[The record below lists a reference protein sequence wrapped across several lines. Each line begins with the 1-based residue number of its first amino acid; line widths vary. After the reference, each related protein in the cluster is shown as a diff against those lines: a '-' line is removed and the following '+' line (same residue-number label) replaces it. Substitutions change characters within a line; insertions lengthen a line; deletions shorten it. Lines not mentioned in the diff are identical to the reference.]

1 MTDQIKINVNG
12 SEINSEP
19 DQLIIEACEDSGIH
33 IPRFCWHKRM
43 DPVGMCRM
51 CLVEIETPRGKA
63 LVPSCTTKVSEDLV
77 VDTESDVVKK
87 AQEGVL
93 EFLLIN
99 HPLDCPVCDKAGECP
114 LQDQTMAYGPGE
126 SRFVE
131 DKRHFEKP
139 IPISEIILLDRER
152 CILCAR
158 CTRFSDEI
166 SGDPLIEFIQRGNKT
181 QVNTFPDEPFRSYF
195 SGNTVQI
202 CPVGALTS
210 SSYRFKARPW
220 DLKKVS
226 STSNCSSV
234 GCSVELNVSQNK
246 MLRILGED
254 NEYTN
259 QGWLSDKGRYN
270 FEYLHSEK
278 RIQSPLLVDNPSKEL
293 SVNESMEIIGD
304 QILTDIDTNISFIVG
319 HNSTN
324 EEYFALNSFINS
336 LNENKKETSIQDLN
350 VYISDDYLHE
360 GYFDDSYSLGQIKD
374 LDSADTIILW
384 SQDIK
389 DNLPTLYLRI
399 KQAVKN
405 GKKLII
411 FGHTNTAMKNLSEE
425 YFGEEV
431 VSKNFEF
438 NIEISDIPNLSRL
451 INGKEVLAIVGK
463 SSPIQ
468 NMEPVS
474 KLINHLNE
482 NSNLKI
488 LNCFAKGNTFGAF
501 QNFDL
506 VKGMNDFVDEFDSSR
521 RNLIFIIGSNPVN
534 NSVYSQKIKN
544 HLISADYVVALDLFK
559 NETTELADIILPT
572 TSFTEKEGTFTNL
585 EMRTLMQNKILPAPG
600 SSLNE
605 WEYWAMLLGK
615 VGLEQS
621 YDSEIQ
627 LNSLLCEGY
636 TNKDNLPSFDNLNK
650 PSNLDGIMNS
660 KPIKIETKN
669 NRLENL
675 EILFVHRL
683 YGDTSSQINSP
694 SISMLGSERFIEMN
708 SATFYGSYMLI
719 SNVVTLSQDDNSI
732 QVNVNINDSLPDNLL
747 VIPINRRG
755 FQNLDPEKKVELE
768 VARSREQVSVSGAD
782 SCIN

>member
-12 SEINSEP
+12 SEISSKP

-234 GCSVELNVSQNK
+234 GDSVELNVSQNK

-254 NEYTN
+254 NEFTN

-270 FEYLHSEK
+270 FEYLHSDK
-278 RIQSPLLVDNPSKEL
+278 RIETPLLVKNSDKELTINETMELISNEILTSDNP
-293 SVNESMEIIGD
+293 
-304 QILTDIDTNISFIVG
+304 NISFIVG

-324 EEYFALNSFINS
+324 EEYYALNKFAEN
-336 LNENKKETSIQDLN
+336 LNKVENENTVSNINFYL
-350 VYISDDYLHE
+350 SDDYLYN
-360 GYFDDSYSLGQIKD
+360 GFFNDDYSLGEIKD

-384 SQDIK
+384 AQDIK

-399 KQAVKN
+399 KQAVRN
-405 GKKLII
+405 GKKLLI
-411 FGHTNTAMKNLSEE
+411 FGHTNTAIKQLSEE
-425 YFGEEV
+425 YYGENIV
-431 VSKNFEF
+431 TNNFEF
-438 NIEISDIPNLSRL
+438 NVEISDIPNLSKY
-451 INGKEVLAIVGK
+451 IDGKDVLAIVGK
-463 SSPIQ
+463 ASPLQ
-468 NMEPVS
+468 NVNPIFQLV
-474 KLINHLNE
+474 KHLDQ

-488 LNCFAKGNTFGAF
+488 LNCFSKGNTLGAL
-501 QNFDL
+501 QNLDI
-506 VKGMNDFVDEFDSSR
+506 VKGLNEFLTEFDSSKK
-521 RNLIFIIGSNPVN
+521 NIVFTVGSNPVN
-534 NSVYSQKIKN
+534 NSIYSNKIKN
-544 HLISADYVVALDLFK
+544 TLNDADFVVSLDLFK
-559 NETTELADIILPT
+559 NETTELSDIILPT
-572 TSFTEKEGTFTNL
+572 TTFGEKEGTFTIL
-585 EMRTLMQNKILPAPG
+585 EMRTLMQNKILPTPG
-600 SSLNE
+600 SALNE
-605 WEYWAMLLGK
+605 WEYWLILSNKMNLL
-615 VGLEQS
+615 ES
-621 YDSEIQ
+621 YGTEAE
-627 LNSLLCEGY
+627 LNSMLCKEY
-636 TNKDNLPSFDNLNK
+636 IDNENIPSFDNLNK
-650 PSNLDGIMNS
+650 PTNLDGILNS
-660 KPIKIETKN
+660 KTINIEVENINST
-669 NRLENL
+669 NL

-683 YGDTSSQINSP
+683 YGDSSSQINSP

-708 SATFYGSYMLI
+708 SATYFGSYMLN
-719 SNVVTLSQDDNSI
+719 SDVVTLIQENNSI
-732 QVNVNINDSLPDNLL
+732 QVNVNINENLPDNLL
-747 VIPINRRG
+747 VVPINRRG
-755 FQNLDPEKKVELE
+755 FQDLNPEKKVELE
-768 VARSREQVSVSGAD
+768 AAKNREQLSVT
-782 SCIN
+782 

>member
-12 SEINSEP
+12 SEISSKP

-234 GCSVELNVSQNK
+234 GDSVELNVSQNK

-254 NEYTN
+254 NEFTN

-270 FEYLHSEK
+270 FEYLHSDK
-278 RIQSPLLVDNPSKEL
+278 RIETPLLVKNSNKELTINETMELISNEILTSDNP
-293 SVNESMEIIGD
+293 
-304 QILTDIDTNISFIVG
+304 NISFIVG

-324 EEYFALNSFINS
+324 EEYYALNKFAEN
-336 LNENKKETSIQDLN
+336 LNKVENENTVSNINFYL
-350 VYISDDYLHE
+350 SDDYLYN
-360 GYFDDSYSLGQIKD
+360 GFFNDDYSLGEIKD

-384 SQDIK
+384 AQDIK

-399 KQAVKN
+399 KQAVRN
-405 GKKLII
+405 GKKLLI
-411 FGHTNTAMKNLSEE
+411 FGHTNTAIKQLSEE
-425 YFGEEV
+425 YYGENIV
-431 VSKNFEF
+431 TNNFEF
-438 NIEISDIPNLSRL
+438 NVEISDIPNLSKY
-451 INGKEVLAIVGK
+451 IDGKDVLAIVGK
-463 SSPIQ
+463 ASPLQ
-468 NMEPVS
+468 NVNPIFQLV
-474 KLINHLNE
+474 KHLDQ

-488 LNCFAKGNTFGAF
+488 LNCFSKGNTLGAL
-501 QNFDL
+501 QNLDI
-506 VKGMNDFVDEFDSSR
+506 VKGLNEFITEFDSSKK
-521 RNLIFIIGSNPVN
+521 NIVFTVGSNPVN
-534 NSVYSQKIKN
+534 NSIYSLKIKET
-544 HLISADYVVALDLFK
+544 LIDADFVVSLDLFK
-559 NETTELADIILPT
+559 NETTELSDIILPT
-572 TSFTEKEGTFTNL
+572 TTFGEKEGTFTNL
-585 EMRTLMQNKILPAPG
+585 EMRTLMQNKILPTPG
-600 SSLNE
+600 SALNE
-605 WEYWAMLLGK
+605 WEYWLILSNKMKLF
-615 VGLEQS
+615 ES
-621 YDSEIQ
+621 YGTEAE
-627 LNSLLCEGY
+627 LNSMLC
-636 TNKDNLPSFDNLNK
+636 KDYIDNDNIPSFDNLNK
-650 PSNLDGIMNS
+650 PSNLDGILNS
-660 KPIKIETKN
+660 KTINIEVENIDST
-669 NRLENL
+669 NL

-683 YGDTSSQINSP
+683 YGDSSSQINSP

-708 SATFYGSYMLI
+708 SATYFGSYMLN
-719 SNVVTLSQDDNSI
+719 SDVVTLIQDNNSI
-732 QVNVNINDSLPDNLL
+732 QVNVNINENLPDNLI
-747 VIPINRRG
+747 VVPINRRG
-755 FQNLDPEKKVELE
+755 FQDLNPEKKVELE
-768 VARSREQVSVSGAD
+768 AAKSREQLSVT
-782 SCIN
+782 

>member
-12 SEINSEP
+12 SEIISEP

-77 VDTESDVVKK
+77 VDTDSDVVKK

-234 GCSVELNVSQNK
+234 GCSVELNVLQNK

-399 KQAVKN
+399 KQAVKK

-501 QNFDL
+501 QNLDL
-506 VKGMNDFVDEFDSSR
+506 VKGINDFVDEFDSSR
-521 RNLIFIIGSNPVN
+521 KNLIFTIGSNPVN

-768 VARSREQVSVSGAD
+768 VARSREQLSVS
-782 SCIN
+782 

>member
-12 SEINSEP
+12 SEIISEP

-324 EEYFALNSFINS
+324 EEYFALNSFIKS
-336 LNENKKETSIQDLN
+336 LNENKKEISIQDLN

-488 LNCFAKGNTFGAF
+488 LNCFAKGNTFGAL
-501 QNFDL
+501 QNLDL
-506 VKGMNDFVDEFDSSR
+506 VKGINDFVDEFDSSR
-521 RNLIFIIGSNPVN
+521 KNLIFTIGSNPVN
-534 NSVYSQKIKN
+534 NSIYSQKIKS

-627 LNSLLCEGY
+627 LNSLLCEEY
-636 TNKDNLPSFDNLNK
+636 TNKDNLPSFDNLNN

-719 SNVVTLSQDDNSI
+719 SNVVTLSQDGNSI

-768 VARSREQVSVSGAD
+768 VARNREQLSVS
-782 SCIN
+782 

>member
-12 SEINSEP
+12 SEISSKP

-234 GCSVELNVSQNK
+234 GDSVELNVSQNK

-254 NEYTN
+254 NEFTN

-270 FEYLHSEK
+270 FEYLHSDK
-278 RIQSPLLVDNPSKEL
+278 RIETPLLVKNSNKELTINETMELISNEILTSDNP
-293 SVNESMEIIGD
+293 
-304 QILTDIDTNISFIVG
+304 NISFIVG

-324 EEYFALNSFINS
+324 EEYYALNKFAEN
-336 LNENKKETSIQDLN
+336 LNKVENENTVSNINFYL
-350 VYISDDYLHE
+350 SDDYLYN
-360 GYFDDSYSLGQIKD
+360 GFFNDDYSLGEIKD

-384 SQDIK
+384 AQDIK

-399 KQAVKN
+399 KQAVRN
-405 GKKLII
+405 GKKLLI
-411 FGHTNTAMKNLSEE
+411 FGHTNTAIKQLSEE
-425 YFGEEV
+425 YYGENIV
-431 VSKNFEF
+431 TNNFEF
-438 NIEISDIPNLSRL
+438 NVEISDIPNLSKY
-451 INGKEVLAIVGK
+451 IDGKDVLAIVGK
-463 SSPIQ
+463 ASPLQ
-468 NMEPVS
+468 NVNPIFQLV
-474 KLINHLNE
+474 KHLDQ

-488 LNCFAKGNTFGAF
+488 LNCFSKGNTLGAL
-501 QNFDL
+501 QNLDI
-506 VKGMNDFVDEFDSSR
+506 VKGLNEFITEFDSSKK
-521 RNLIFIIGSNPVN
+521 NIVFTVGSNPVN
-534 NSVYSQKIKN
+534 NSIYSLKIKET
-544 HLISADYVVALDLFK
+544 LIDADFVVSLDLFK
-559 NETTELADIILPT
+559 NETTELSDIILPT
-572 TSFTEKEGTFTNL
+572 TTFGEKEGTFTNL
-585 EMRTLMQNKILPAPG
+585 EMRTLMQNKILPTPG
-600 SSLNE
+600 SALNE
-605 WEYWAMLLGK
+605 WEYWLILSNKMKLL
-615 VGLEQS
+615 ES
-621 YDSEIQ
+621 YGTEAE
-627 LNSLLCEGY
+627 LNSMLC
-636 TNKDNLPSFDNLNK
+636 KDYIDNDNIPSFDNLNK
-650 PSNLDGIMNS
+650 PSNLDGILNS
-660 KPIKIETKN
+660 KTINIEVKN
-669 NRLENL
+669 VDSTNL

-683 YGDTSSQINSP
+683 YGDSSSQINSP

-708 SATFYGSYMLI
+708 SATYFGSYMLN
-719 SNVVTLSQDDNSI
+719 SDVVTLIQDNNSI
-732 QVNVNINDSLPDNLL
+732 QVNVNINENLPDNLI
-747 VIPINRRG
+747 VVPINRRG
-755 FQNLDPEKKVELE
+755 FQDLNPEKKVELE
-768 VARSREQVSVSGAD
+768 AAKSREQLSVT
-782 SCIN
+782 

>member
-12 SEINSEP
+12 SEIISEP

-399 KQAVKN
+399 KQAVKK

-488 LNCFAKGNTFGAF
+488 LNCFAKGNTFGAL
-501 QNFDL
+501 QNLDL
-506 VKGMNDFVDEFDSSR
+506 VKGINDFVDEFDNSR
-521 RNLIFIIGSNPVN
+521 KNLIFTIGSNPVN

-768 VARSREQVSVSGAD
+768 VARSREQLSVS
-782 SCIN
+782 

>member
-12 SEINSEP
+12 SEISSKP

-234 GCSVELNVSQNK
+234 GDSVELNVSQNK

-254 NEYTN
+254 NEFTN

-270 FEYLHSEK
+270 FEYLHSDK
-278 RIQSPLLVDNPSKEL
+278 RIETPLLVKNSNKELTINETMELISNEILTSDNP
-293 SVNESMEIIGD
+293 
-304 QILTDIDTNISFIVG
+304 NISFIVG

-324 EEYFALNSFINS
+324 EEYYALNKFAEN
-336 LNENKKETSIQDLN
+336 LNKVENENTVSNINFYL
-350 VYISDDYLHE
+350 SDDYLYN
-360 GYFDDSYSLGQIKD
+360 GFFNDDYSLGEIKD

-384 SQDIK
+384 AQDIK

-399 KQAVKN
+399 KQAVRN
-405 GKKLII
+405 GKKLLI
-411 FGHTNTAMKNLSEE
+411 FGHTNTAIKQLSEE
-425 YFGEEV
+425 YYGENIV
-431 VSKNFEF
+431 TNNFEF
-438 NIEISDIPNLSRL
+438 NVEISDIPNLSKY
-451 INGKEVLAIVGK
+451 IDGKDVLAIVGK
-463 SSPIQ
+463 ASPLQ
-468 NMEPVS
+468 NVNPIFQLV
-474 KLINHLNE
+474 KHLDQ

-488 LNCFAKGNTFGAF
+488 LNCFSKGNTFGAL
-501 QNFDL
+501 QNLDI
-506 VKGMNDFVDEFDSSR
+506 VKGLNEFVTEFDSSKK
-521 RNLIFIIGSNPVN
+521 NIVFTVGSNPVN
-534 NSVYSQKIKN
+534 NSIYSHKIKEA
-544 HLISADYVVALDLFK
+544 LIDADFVVSLDLFK
-559 NETTELADIILPT
+559 NETTELSDIILPT
-572 TSFTEKEGTFTNL
+572 TTFGEKEGTFTNL
-585 EMRTLMQNKILPAPG
+585 EMRTLMQNKILPTPG
-600 SSLNE
+600 SALNE
-605 WEYWAMLLGK
+605 WEYWLILSNKMNLL
-615 VGLEQS
+615 ES
-621 YDSEIQ
+621 YGTEAE
-627 LNSLLCEGY
+627 LNSMLC
-636 TNKDNLPSFDNLNK
+636 KDYIDNGNIPSFDNLNK
-650 PSNLDGIMNS
+650 PSNLDGILNS
-660 KPIKIETKN
+660 KTINIEVENVDST
-669 NRLENL
+669 NL

-683 YGDTSSQINSP
+683 YGDSSSQINSP

-708 SATFYGSYMLI
+708 SATYFGSYMLN
-719 SNVVTLSQDDNSI
+719 SDVVTLIQENNSI
-732 QVNVNINDSLPDNLL
+732 QVNVNINENLPDNLL
-747 VIPINRRG
+747 VVPINRRG
-755 FQNLDPEKKVELE
+755 FQDLNPEKKVELE
-768 VARSREQVSVSGAD
+768 AAKSREQLSVT
-782 SCIN
+782 

>member
-12 SEINSEP
+12 SEISSKP

-234 GCSVELNVSQNK
+234 GDSVELNVSQNK

-254 NEYTN
+254 NEFTN

-270 FEYLHSEK
+270 FEYLHSDK
-278 RIQSPLLVDNPSKEL
+278 RIETPLLVKNSNKELTINETMELISNEILTSDNP
-293 SVNESMEIIGD
+293 
-304 QILTDIDTNISFIVG
+304 NISFIVG

-324 EEYFALNSFINS
+324 EEYYALNKFAEN
-336 LNENKKETSIQDLN
+336 LNKVENENTVSNINFYL
-350 VYISDDYLHE
+350 SDDYLYN
-360 GYFDDSYSLGQIKD
+360 GFFNDDYSLGEIKD

-384 SQDIK
+384 AQDIK

-399 KQAVKN
+399 KQAVRN
-405 GKKLII
+405 GKKLLI
-411 FGHTNTAMKNLSEE
+411 FGHTNTAIKQLSEE
-425 YFGEEV
+425 YYGENIV
-431 VSKNFEF
+431 TNNFEF
-438 NIEISDIPNLSRL
+438 NVEISDIPNLSKY
-451 INGKEVLAIVGK
+451 IDGKDVLAIVGK
-463 SSPIQ
+463 ASPLQ
-468 NMEPVS
+468 NVNPIFQLV
-474 KLINHLNE
+474 KHLDQ

-488 LNCFAKGNTFGAF
+488 LNCFSKGNTLGAL
-501 QNFDL
+501 QNLDM
-506 VKGMNDFVDEFDSSR
+506 VKGLNEFITEFDSSKK
-521 RNLIFIIGSNPVN
+521 NIVFTVGSNPVN
-534 NSVYSQKIKN
+534 NSIYSNKIKET
-544 HLISADYVVALDLFK
+544 LIDADFVVSLDLFK
-559 NETTELADIILPT
+559 NETTELSDIILPT
-572 TSFTEKEGTFTNL
+572 TTFGEKEGTFTNL
-585 EMRTLMQNKILPAPG
+585 EMRTLMQNKILPTPG
-600 SSLNE
+600 SALNE
-605 WEYWAMLLGK
+605 WEYWLILSNKMKLF
-615 VGLEQS
+615 ES
-621 YDSEIQ
+621 YGTEAE
-627 LNSLLCEGY
+627 LNSMLC
-636 TNKDNLPSFDNLNK
+636 KDYIDNDNIPSFDNLNK
-650 PSNLDGIMNS
+650 PSNLDGILNS
-660 KPIKIETKN
+660 KTINIEVENVDST
-669 NRLENL
+669 NL

-683 YGDTSSQINSP
+683 YGDSSSQINSP

-708 SATFYGSYMLI
+708 SATYFGSYMLN
-719 SNVVTLSQDDNSI
+719 SDVVTLIQENNSI
-732 QVNVNINDSLPDNLL
+732 QVNVNINENLPDNLL
-747 VIPINRRG
+747 VVPINRRG
-755 FQNLDPEKKVELE
+755 FQDLNPEKKVELE
-768 VARSREQVSVSGAD
+768 AAKNREQLSVT
-782 SCIN
+782 

>member
-12 SEINSEP
+12 SEIISEP

-259 QGWLSDKGRYN
+259 QGWISDKGRYN

-278 RIQSPLLVDNPSKEL
+278 RIQSPLLVHNPSKEL

-501 QNFDL
+501 QNLDL
-506 VKGMNDFVDEFDSSR
+506 VKGINDFVDEFDNSR
-521 RNLIFIIGSNPVN
+521 KNLIFTIGSNPVN

-768 VARSREQVSVSGAD
+768 VARSREQLSVS
-782 SCIN
+782 

>member
-12 SEINSEP
+12 SEISSKP

-51 CLVEIETPRGKA
+51 CLVEVETPRGKA

-234 GCSVELNVSQNK
+234 GDSVELNVSQNK

-254 NEYTN
+254 NEFTN

-270 FEYLHSEK
+270 FEYLHSDK
-278 RIQSPLLVDNPSKEL
+278 RIETPLLVKNSNKELTINETMELISNEILTSDNP
-293 SVNESMEIIGD
+293 
-304 QILTDIDTNISFIVG
+304 NISFIVG

-324 EEYFALNSFINS
+324 EEYYALNKFAEN
-336 LNENKKETSIQDLN
+336 LNKVENENTVSNINFYL
-350 VYISDDYLHE
+350 SDDYLYN
-360 GYFDDSYSLGQIKD
+360 GFFNDDYSLGEIKD

-384 SQDIK
+384 AQDIK

-399 KQAVKN
+399 KQAVRN
-405 GKKLII
+405 GKKLLI
-411 FGHTNTAMKNLSEE
+411 FGHTNTAIKQLSEE
-425 YFGEEV
+425 YYGENIV
-431 VSKNFEF
+431 TNNFEF
-438 NIEISDIPNLSRL
+438 NVEISDIPNLSKY
-451 INGKEVLAIVGK
+451 IDGKDVLAIVGK
-463 SSPIQ
+463 ASPLQ
-468 NMEPVS
+468 NVNPIFQLV
-474 KLINHLNE
+474 KHLDQ

-488 LNCFAKGNTFGAF
+488 LNCFSKGNTLGAL
-501 QNFDL
+501 QNLDI
-506 VKGMNDFVDEFDSSR
+506 VKGPNEFVTEFDSSKK
-521 RNLIFIIGSNPVN
+521 NIVFTVGSNPVN
-534 NSVYSQKIKN
+534 NSIYSHKIKEA
-544 HLISADYVVALDLFK
+544 LIDSDFVVSLDLFK
-559 NETTELADIILPT
+559 NETTELSDIILPT
-572 TSFTEKEGTFTNL
+572 TTFGEKEGTFTNL
-585 EMRTLMQNKILPAPG
+585 EMRTLMQNKILPTPG
-600 SSLNE
+600 SALNE
-605 WEYWAMLLGK
+605 WEYWLILSNKMNLL
-615 VGLEQS
+615 ES
-621 YDSEIQ
+621 YGTEAE
-627 LNSLLCEGY
+627 LNSLLC
-636 TNKDNLPSFDNLNK
+636 KDYIDNGNIPSFDNLNK
-650 PSNLDGIMNS
+650 PSNLDGILNS
-660 KPIKIETKN
+660 KTINIEVKN
-669 NRLENL
+669 VDSTNL

-683 YGDTSSQINSP
+683 YGDSSSQINSP

-708 SATFYGSYMLI
+708 SATYFGSYMLN
-719 SNVVTLSQDDNSI
+719 SDVVTLIQENNSI
-732 QVNVNINDSLPDNLL
+732 QVNVNINENLPDNLL

-755 FQNLDPEKKVELE
+755 FQDLNPEKKVELE
-768 VARSREQVSVSGAD
+768 AAKSREQLSVT
-782 SCIN
+782 

>member
-12 SEINSEP
+12 SEIISEP

-350 VYISDDYLHE
+350 VYISDDYLHK
-360 GYFDDSYSLGQIKD
+360 GYFDDSYSLAQIKD

-501 QNFDL
+501 QNLDL
-506 VKGMNDFVDEFDSSR
+506 VKGINDFVDEFDSSR
-521 RNLIFIIGSNPVN
+521 KNLIFTIGSNPVN

-768 VARSREQVSVSGAD
+768 VARSREQLSVS
-782 SCIN
+782 

>member
-12 SEINSEP
+12 SEIISEP

-506 VKGMNDFVDEFDSSR
+506 VKGINDFVDEFDSSR
-521 RNLIFIIGSNPVN
+521 SNLIFTVGSNPVN

-768 VARSREQVSVSGAD
+768 VSRSREQLSVS
-782 SCIN
+782 

>member
-12 SEINSEP
+12 SEISSKP

-234 GCSVELNVSQNK
+234 GDSVELNVSQNK

-254 NEYTN
+254 NEFTN

-270 FEYLHSEK
+270 FEYLHSDK
-278 RIQSPLLVDNPSKEL
+278 RIETPLLVKNSNKELTINETMELISNEILTSDNP
-293 SVNESMEIIGD
+293 
-304 QILTDIDTNISFIVG
+304 NISFIVG

-324 EEYFALNSFINS
+324 EEYYALNKFAEN
-336 LNENKKETSIQDLN
+336 LNKVENENTVSNINFYL
-350 VYISDDYLHE
+350 SDDYLYN
-360 GYFDDSYSLGQIKD
+360 GFFNDDYSLGEIKD

-384 SQDIK
+384 AQDIK

-399 KQAVKN
+399 KQAVRN
-405 GKKLII
+405 GKKLLI
-411 FGHTNTAMKNLSEE
+411 FGHTNTAIKQLSEE
-425 YFGEEV
+425 YYGENIV
-431 VSKNFEF
+431 TNNFEF
-438 NIEISDIPNLSRL
+438 NVEISDIPNLSKY
-451 INGKEVLAIVGK
+451 IDGKDVLAIVGK
-463 SSPIQ
+463 ASPLQ
-468 NMEPVS
+468 NVNPIFQLV
-474 KLINHLNE
+474 KHLDQ

-488 LNCFAKGNTFGAF
+488 LNCFSKGNTLGAL
-501 QNFDL
+501 QNLDI
-506 VKGMNDFVDEFDSSR
+506 VKGLNEFITEFDSSKK
-521 RNLIFIIGSNPVN
+521 NIVFTVGSNPVN
-534 NSVYSQKIKN
+534 NSIYSHKIKET
-544 HLISADYVVALDLFK
+544 LIDADFVVSLDLFK
-559 NETTELADIILPT
+559 NETTELSDIILPT
-572 TSFTEKEGTFTNL
+572 TTFGEKEGTFTNL
-585 EMRTLMQNKILPAPG
+585 EMRTLMQNKILPTPG
-600 SSLNE
+600 SALNE
-605 WEYWAMLLGK
+605 WEYWLILSNKMNLL
-615 VGLEQS
+615 ES
-621 YDSEIQ
+621 YGTEAE
-627 LNSLLCEGY
+627 LNSMLC
-636 TNKDNLPSFDNLNK
+636 KDYIDNDNIPSFDNLNK
-650 PSNLDGIMNS
+650 PSNLDGILNS
-660 KPIKIETKN
+660 KTINIEVENVDST
-669 NRLENL
+669 NL

-683 YGDTSSQINSP
+683 YGDSSSQINSP

-708 SATFYGSYMLI
+708 SATYFGSYMLN
-719 SNVVTLSQDDNSI
+719 SDVVTLIQENNSI
-732 QVNVNINDSLPDNLL
+732 QVNVNINENLPDNLL
-747 VIPINRRG
+747 VVPINRRG
-755 FQNLDPEKKVELE
+755 FQDLNPEKKVELE
-768 VARSREQVSVSGAD
+768 AAKSREQLSVT
-782 SCIN
+782 

>member
-12 SEINSEP
+12 SEIISEP

-259 QGWLSDKGRYN
+259 QGWRSDKGRYN

-360 GYFDDSYSLGQIKD
+360 GYFDDSFSLGQIKD

-399 KQAVKN
+399 KQAVKK

-468 NMEPVS
+468 NIEPVS
-474 KLINHLNE
+474 KLINHLNKK
-482 NSNLKI
+482 SNLKI

-521 RNLIFIIGSNPVN
+521 RNLIFTIGSNPVN

-669 NRLENL
+669 NLVKSKSIVQPTTQFTFCKPNL
-675 EILFVHRL
+675 SFLII
-683 YGDTSSQINSP
+683 G
-694 SISMLGSERFIEMN
+694 
-708 SATFYGSYMLI
+708 LI
-719 SNVVTLSQDDNSI
+719 S
-732 QVNVNINDSLPDNLL
+732 
-747 VIPINRRG
+747 
-755 FQNLDPEKKVELE
+755 F
-768 VARSREQVSVSGAD
+768 
-782 SCIN
+782 

>member
-12 SEINSEP
+12 SEIISEP

-336 LNENKKETSIQDLN
+336 LNESKKETSIQDLN

-501 QNFDL
+501 QNLDL
-506 VKGMNDFVDEFDSSR
+506 VKGINDFVDEFDSSR
-521 RNLIFIIGSNPVN
+521 KNLIFTIGSNPVN

-768 VARSREQVSVSGAD
+768 VARSREQLSVS
-782 SCIN
+782 

>member
-12 SEINSEP
+12 SEISSKP

-234 GCSVELNVSQNK
+234 GDSVELNVSQNK

-254 NEYTN
+254 NEFTN

-278 RIQSPLLVDNPSKEL
+278 RIETPLLVKNSNKESTINETMELISNEIFTSDNR
-293 SVNESMEIIGD
+293 
-304 QILTDIDTNISFIVG
+304 NISFIVG

-324 EEYFALNSFINS
+324 EEYYALNKFVKNLNKVKNGNSVGSIN
-336 LNENKKETSIQDLN
+336 LYL
-350 VYISDDYLHE
+350 SDDYLYN
-360 GYFDDSYSLGQIKD
+360 GFFNDDYSLGEIKD

-384 SQDIK
+384 AQDIK

-399 KQAVKN
+399 KQAVRN
-405 GKKLII
+405 GKKLLI
-411 FGHTNTAMKNLSEE
+411 FGHTNTAIKQLSEE
-425 YFGEEV
+425 YYGENIV
-431 VSKNFEF
+431 TNNFEF
-438 NIEISDIPNLSRL
+438 NVEISDIPNLSKY
-451 INGKEVLAIVGK
+451 IDGKDVLAIVGK
-463 SSPIQ
+463 SSPLQ
-468 NMEPVS
+468 NVNPIFQLV
-474 KLINHLNE
+474 KHLDE

-488 LNCFAKGNTFGAF
+488 LNCFSKGNTLGAL
-501 QNFDL
+501 QNLDI
-506 VKGMNDFVDEFDSSR
+506 VKGLNEFVTEFDSSKK
-521 RNLIFIIGSNPVN
+521 NIVFTVGSNPVN
-534 NSVYSQKIKN
+534 NSIYSHKVKDT
-544 HLISADYVVALDLFK
+544 LIDADFVVSLDLFK
-559 NETTELADIILPT
+559 NETTELSDIILPT
-572 TSFTEKEGTFTNL
+572 TTFGEKEGTFTNL
-585 EMRTLMQNKILPAPG
+585 EMRTLMQNKILPTPG
-600 SSLNE
+600 SALNE
-605 WEYWAMLLGK
+605 WEYWLILSNKMNLL
-615 VGLEQS
+615 ES
-621 YDSEIQ
+621 YETEEE
-627 LNSLLCEGY
+627 LNSMLC
-636 TNKDNLPSFDNLNK
+636 KDYIDNGNTPSFDNLNK
-650 PSNLDGIMNS
+650 PSNLDGILNS
-660 KPIKIETKN
+660 KTINIEVENVDST
-669 NRLENL
+669 NL

-708 SATFYGSYMLI
+708 SATYFGSYMLN
-719 SNVVTLSQDDNSI
+719 SDVVTLIQGNNSI
-732 QVNVNINDSLPDNLL
+732 QVNVNINESLPDNLL
-747 VIPINRRG
+747 VVPINRRG
-755 FQNLDPEKKVELE
+755 FQNLNPEKKVELE
-768 VARSREQVSVSGAD
+768 AAKSREQLSVT
-782 SCIN
+782 

>member
-12 SEINSEP
+12 SEIISEP

-336 LNENKKETSIQDLN
+336 LKENKKETSIQDLN

-360 GYFDDSYSLGQIKD
+360 GYFDDSFSLGQIKD

-474 KLINHLNE
+474 KLIDHLNE

-501 QNFDL
+501 QNLDL
-506 VKGMNDFVDEFDSSR
+506 VKGINDFVDEFDNSR
-521 RNLIFIIGSNPVN
+521 KNLIFTIGSNPVN
-534 NSVYSQKIKN
+534 NSVYSQKIKSN
-544 HLISADYVVALDLFK
+544 LISADYVVALDLFK

-708 SATFYGSYMLI
+708 SATFYGSYMLA

-768 VARSREQVSVSGAD
+768 VARSREQLSVS
-782 SCIN
+782 

>member
-12 SEINSEP
+12 SEISSKP

-181 QVNTFPDEPFRSYF
+181 QVNTFPDAPFRSYF

-234 GCSVELNVSQNK
+234 GDSVELNVSQNK

-254 NEYTN
+254 NEFTN

-270 FEYLHSEK
+270 FEYLHSDK
-278 RIQSPLLVDNPSKEL
+278 RIETPLLVKNSNKELTINETMELISNEILTSDNP
-293 SVNESMEIIGD
+293 
-304 QILTDIDTNISFIVG
+304 NISFIVG

-324 EEYFALNSFINS
+324 EEYYALNKFAEN
-336 LNENKKETSIQDLN
+336 LNKVENENTVSNINFYL
-350 VYISDDYLHE
+350 SDDYLYN
-360 GYFDDSYSLGQIKD
+360 GFFNDDYSLGEIKD

-399 KQAVKN
+399 KQAVRN
-405 GKKLII
+405 GKKLLI
-411 FGHTNTAMKNLSEE
+411 FGHTNTAIKQLSEE
-425 YFGEEV
+425 YYGENIV
-431 VSKNFEF
+431 TNNFEF
-438 NIEISDIPNLSRL
+438 NVEISDIPNLSKY
-451 INGKEVLAIVGK
+451 IDGKDVLAIVGK
-463 SSPIQ
+463 ASPLQ
-468 NMEPVS
+468 NVNPIFQLV
-474 KLINHLNE
+474 KHLDQ

-488 LNCFAKGNTFGAF
+488 LNCFSKGNTLGAL
-501 QNFDL
+501 QNLDM
-506 VKGMNDFVDEFDSSR
+506 VKGLNEFITEFDSSKK
-521 RNLIFIIGSNPVN
+521 NIVFTVGSNPVN
-534 NSVYSQKIKN
+534 NSIYSLKIKET
-544 HLISADYVVALDLFK
+544 LIDADFVVSLDLFK
-559 NETTELADIILPT
+559 NETTELSDIILPT
-572 TSFTEKEGTFTNL
+572 TTFGEKEGTFTNL
-585 EMRTLMQNKILPAPG
+585 EMRTLMQNKILPTPG
-600 SSLNE
+600 SALNE
-605 WEYWAMLLGK
+605 WEYWLILSNKMKLF
-615 VGLEQS
+615 ES
-621 YDSEIQ
+621 YGTEAE
-627 LNSLLCEGY
+627 LNSMLC
-636 TNKDNLPSFDNLNK
+636 KDYIDNDNIPSFDNLNK
-650 PSNLDGIMNS
+650 PSNLDGILNS
-660 KPIKIETKN
+660 KTINIEVENVDST
-669 NRLENL
+669 NL

-683 YGDTSSQINSP
+683 YGDSSSQINSP

-708 SATFYGSYMLI
+708 SATYFGSYMLN
-719 SNVVTLSQDDNSI
+719 SDVVTLIQDNNSI
-732 QVNVNINDSLPDNLL
+732 QVNVNINENLPDNLI
-747 VIPINRRG
+747 VVPINRRG
-755 FQNLDPEKKVELE
+755 FQDLNPEKKVELE
-768 VARSREQVSVSGAD
+768 AAKSREQLSVT
-782 SCIN
+782 

>member
-12 SEINSEP
+12 SEIISEP

-506 VKGMNDFVDEFDSSR
+506 VKGINDFVDEFDSSR
-521 RNLIFIIGSNPVN
+521 KNLIFTIGSNPVN
-534 NSVYSQKIKN
+534 NSIYSQKIKS

-768 VARSREQVSVSGAD
+768 VSRSREQLSVS
-782 SCIN
+782 

>member
-12 SEINSEP
+12 SEISSKP

-234 GCSVELNVSQNK
+234 GDSVELNVSQNK

-254 NEYTN
+254 NEFTN

-270 FEYLHSEK
+270 FEYLHSDK
-278 RIQSPLLVDNPSKEL
+278 RIETPILVKNSNKELTINETMELISNEILTSDNP
-293 SVNESMEIIGD
+293 
-304 QILTDIDTNISFIVG
+304 NISFIVG

-324 EEYFALNSFINS
+324 EEYYALNKFAEN
-336 LNENKKETSIQDLN
+336 LNKVENENTVSNINFYL
-350 VYISDDYLHE
+350 SDDYLYN
-360 GYFDDSYSLGQIKD
+360 GFFNDDYSLGEIKD

-384 SQDIK
+384 AQDIK

-399 KQAVKN
+399 KQAVRN
-405 GKKLII
+405 GKKLLI
-411 FGHTNTAMKNLSEE
+411 FGHTNTAIKQLSEE
-425 YFGEEV
+425 YYGENIV
-431 VSKNFEF
+431 TNNFEF
-438 NIEISDIPNLSRL
+438 NVEISDIPNLSKY
-451 INGKEVLAIVGK
+451 IDGKDVLAIVGK
-463 SSPIQ
+463 ASPLQ
-468 NMEPVS
+468 NVNPIFQLV
-474 KLINHLNE
+474 KHLDQ

-488 LNCFAKGNTFGAF
+488 LNCFSKGNTLGAL
-501 QNFDL
+501 QNLDI
-506 VKGMNDFVDEFDSSR
+506 VKGLNEFLTEFDSSKK
-521 RNLIFIIGSNPVN
+521 NIVFTVGSNPVN
-534 NSVYSQKIKN
+534 NSIYSNKIKN
-544 HLISADYVVALDLFK
+544 TLNDADFVVSLDLFK
-559 NETTELADIILPT
+559 NETTELSDIILPT
-572 TSFTEKEGTFTNL
+572 TTFGEKEGTFTNL
-585 EMRTLMQNKILPAPG
+585 EMRTLMQNKILPTPG
-600 SSLNE
+600 SALNE
-605 WEYWAMLLGK
+605 WEYWLILSNKMNLL
-615 VGLEQS
+615 ES
-621 YDSEIQ
+621 YGTEAE
-627 LNSLLCEGY
+627 LNSMLC
-636 TNKDNLPSFDNLNK
+636 KDYIDNDNIPSFDNLNK
-650 PSNLDGIMNS
+650 PSNLDGILNS
-660 KPIKIETKN
+660 KTINIEVENVDST
-669 NRLENL
+669 NL

-683 YGDTSSQINSP
+683 YGDSSSQINSP

-708 SATFYGSYMLI
+708 SATYFGSYMLN
-719 SNVVTLSQDDNSI
+719 SDVVTLIQENNSI
-732 QVNVNINDSLPDNLL
+732 QVNVNINENLPDNLL
-747 VIPINRRG
+747 VVPINRRG
-755 FQNLDPEKKVELE
+755 FQDLNPEKKVELE
-768 VARSREQVSVSGAD
+768 AAKSREQLSVT
-782 SCIN
+782 

>member
-12 SEINSEP
+12 SEIISEP

-501 QNFDL
+501 QNLDL
-506 VKGMNDFVDEFDSSR
+506 VKGINDFVDEFDNSR
-521 RNLIFIIGSNPVN
+521 KNLIFTIGSNPVN

-768 VARSREQVSVSGAD
+768 VARSREQLSVS
-782 SCIN
+782 

>member
-12 SEINSEP
+12 SEISSKP

-234 GCSVELNVSQNK
+234 GDSVELNVSQNK

-254 NEYTN
+254 NEFTN

-270 FEYLHSEK
+270 FEYLHSDK
-278 RIQSPLLVDNPSKEL
+278 RIETPLLVKNSNKELTINETMELISNEILTSDNP
-293 SVNESMEIIGD
+293 
-304 QILTDIDTNISFIVG
+304 NISFIVG

-324 EEYFALNSFINS
+324 EEYYALNKFAEN
-336 LNENKKETSIQDLN
+336 LNKVENENTVSNINFYL
-350 VYISDDYLHE
+350 SDDYLYN
-360 GYFDDSYSLGQIKD
+360 GFFNDDYSLGEIKD

-384 SQDIK
+384 AQDIK

-399 KQAVKN
+399 KQAVRN
-405 GKKLII
+405 GKKLLI
-411 FGHTNTAMKNLSEE
+411 FGHTNTAIKELSEE
-425 YFGEEV
+425 YYGENIV
-431 VSKNFEF
+431 TNNFEF
-438 NIEISDIPNLSRL
+438 NVDLSDIPNLSKY
-451 INGKEVLAIVGK
+451 IDGKDVLAIVGK
-463 SSPIQ
+463 ASPLQ
-468 NMEPVS
+468 NVNPIFQLV
-474 KLINHLNE
+474 KHLDQ

-488 LNCFAKGNTFGAF
+488 LNCFSKGNTLGAL
-501 QNFDL
+501 QNLDI
-506 VKGMNDFVDEFDSSR
+506 VKGLNEFVTEFDSSKK
-521 RNLIFIIGSNPVN
+521 NIVFTVGSNPVN
-534 NSVYSQKIKN
+534 NSIYSHKIKEA
-544 HLISADYVVALDLFK
+544 LIDSDFVVSLDLFK
-559 NETTELADIILPT
+559 NETTELSDIILPT
-572 TSFTEKEGTFTNL
+572 TTFGEKEGTFTNL
-585 EMRTLMQNKILPAPG
+585 EMRTLMQNKILPTPG
-600 SSLNE
+600 SALNE
-605 WEYWAMLLGK
+605 WEYWLILSNKMNLL
-615 VGLEQS
+615 ES
-621 YDSEIQ
+621 YGTEAE
-627 LNSLLCEGY
+627 LNSMLC
-636 TNKDNLPSFDNLNK
+636 KDYIDNANIPSFDNLNK
-650 PSNLDGIMNS
+650 PSNLDGILNS
-660 KPIKIETKN
+660 KTINIEVENIDST
-669 NRLENL
+669 NL

-683 YGDTSSQINSP
+683 YGDSSSQINSP

-708 SATFYGSYMLI
+708 SATYFGSYMLN
-719 SNVVTLSQDDNSI
+719 SDVVTLIQENNSI
-732 QVNVNINDSLPDNLL
+732 QVNVNINENLPDNLL
-747 VIPINRRG
+747 VVPINRRG
-755 FQNLDPEKKVELE
+755 FQDLNPEKKVELE
-768 VARSREQVSVSGAD
+768 AAKNREQLSVT
-782 SCIN
+782 

>member
-12 SEINSEP
+12 SEISSKP

-234 GCSVELNVSQNK
+234 GDSVELNVSQNK

-254 NEYTN
+254 NEFTN

-270 FEYLHSEK
+270 FEYLHSDK
-278 RIQSPLLVDNPSKEL
+278 RIETPLLVKNSNKELTINETIELISNEILTSDNP
-293 SVNESMEIIGD
+293 
-304 QILTDIDTNISFIVG
+304 NISFIVG

-324 EEYFALNSFINS
+324 EEYYALNQFAGN
-336 LNENKKETSIQDLN
+336 LGKVENENTPSNINFYL
-350 VYISDDYLHE
+350 SDDYLYN
-360 GYFDDSYSLGQIKD
+360 GFFNDDYSLGEIKD

-384 SQDIK
+384 AQDIK

-399 KQAVKN
+399 KQAVRN
-405 GKKLII
+405 GKKLLI
-411 FGHTNTAMKNLSEE
+411 FGHTNTAIKELSEE
-425 YFGEEV
+425 YYGENIV
-431 VSKNFEF
+431 TNNFEF
-438 NIEISDIPNLSRL
+438 NVDLLDIPNLSNY
-451 INGKEVLAIVGK
+451 IDGKNVLAIVGK
-463 SSPIQ
+463 ASPLQ
-468 NMEPVS
+468 NVNPIFQLV
-474 KLINHLNE
+474 KHLDQ

-488 LNCFAKGNTFGAF
+488 LNCFSKGNTLGAL
-501 QNFDL
+501 QNLDI
-506 VKGMNDFVDEFDSSR
+506 VKGLNEFITEFDSSKK
-521 RNLIFIIGSNPVN
+521 NIVFTVGSNPVN
-534 NSVYSQKIKN
+534 NSIYSNKIKET
-544 HLISADYVVALDLFK
+544 LIDADFVVSLDLFK
-559 NETTELADIILPT
+559 NETTELSDIILPT
-572 TSFTEKEGTFTNL
+572 TTFGEKEGTFTNL
-585 EMRTLMQNKILPAPG
+585 EMRTLMQNKILPTPG
-600 SSLNE
+600 SALNE
-605 WEYWAMLLGK
+605 WEYWLILSNKMNLL
-615 VGLEQS
+615 ES
-621 YDSEIQ
+621 YGTEAE
-627 LNSLLCEGY
+627 LNSMLC
-636 TNKDNLPSFDNLNK
+636 KDYIDNGNIPSFDNLNK
-650 PSNLDGIMNS
+650 PSNLDGILNS
-660 KPIKIETKN
+660 KTINIEVENIDST
-669 NRLENL
+669 NL

-683 YGDTSSQINSP
+683 YGDSSSQINSP

-708 SATFYGSYMLI
+708 SATYFGSYMLN
-719 SNVVTLSQDDNSI
+719 SDEVTLIQENNSI
-732 QVNVNINDSLPDNLL
+732 QVNVNINENLPDNLL
-747 VIPINRRG
+747 VVPINRRG
-755 FQNLDPEKKVELE
+755 FQDLNPEKKVELE
-768 VARSREQVSVSGAD
+768 AAKSREQLSVT
-782 SCIN
+782 

>member
-12 SEINSEP
+12 SEISSKP

-51 CLVEIETPRGKA
+51 CLVEVETPRGKA

-234 GCSVELNVSQNK
+234 GDSVELNVSQNK

-254 NEYTN
+254 NEFTN

-270 FEYLHSEK
+270 FEYLHSDK
-278 RIQSPLLVDNPSKEL
+278 RIETPILVKNSNKEL
-293 SVNESMEIIGD
+293 TINETMELISNE
-304 QILTDIDTNISFIVG
+304 ILTSENPNISFIVG

-324 EEYFALNSFINS
+324 EEYYALNKFAEN
-336 LNENKKETSIQDLN
+336 LNKVENENTVRTTNFYL
-350 VYISDDYLHE
+350 SDDYLYN
-360 GYFDDSYSLGQIKD
+360 GFFNDDYSLGEIKD

-384 SQDIK
+384 AQDIK

-399 KQAVKN
+399 KQAVRN
-405 GKKLII
+405 GKKLLI
-411 FGHTNTAMKNLSEE
+411 FGHTNTAIKELSEE
-425 YFGEEV
+425 YYGENIV
-431 VSKNFEF
+431 TNNFEF
-438 NIEISDIPNLSRL
+438 NVDLSDIPNLSKY
-451 INGKEVLAIVGK
+451 IDGKDVLAIVGK
-463 SSPIQ
+463 ASPLQ
-468 NMEPVS
+468 NVNPIFQLV
-474 KLINHLNE
+474 KHLDQ

-488 LNCFAKGNTFGAF
+488 LNCFSKGNTLGAL
-501 QNFDL
+501 QNLDI
-506 VKGMNDFVDEFDSSR
+506 VKGLNEFVTEFDSSKK
-521 RNLIFIIGSNPVN
+521 NIVFTVGSNPVN
-534 NSVYSQKIKN
+534 NSIYSHKIKEA
-544 HLISADYVVALDLFK
+544 LIDSDFVVSLDLFK
-559 NETTELADIILPT
+559 NETTELSDIILPT
-572 TSFTEKEGTFTNL
+572 TTFGEKEGTFTNL
-585 EMRTLMQNKILPAPG
+585 EMRTLMQNKILPTPG
-600 SSLNE
+600 SALNE
-605 WEYWAMLLGK
+605 WEYWLILSNKMKLF
-615 VGLEQS
+615 ES
-621 YDSEIQ
+621 YGTEAE
-627 LNSLLCEGY
+627 LNSMLC
-636 TNKDNLPSFDNLNK
+636 KDYIDNDNIPSFDNLNK
-650 PSNLDGIMNS
+650 PSNLDGILNS
-660 KPIKIETKN
+660 KTINIEVENVDST
-669 NRLENL
+669 NL

-683 YGDTSSQINSP
+683 YGDSSSQINSP

-708 SATFYGSYMLI
+708 SATYFGSYMLN
-719 SNVVTLSQDDNSI
+719 SDVVTLIQENNSI
-732 QVNVNINDSLPDNLL
+732 QVNVNINENLPDNLL

-755 FQNLDPEKKVELE
+755 FQDLNPEKKVELE
-768 VARSREQVSVSGAD
+768 AAKSREQLSVT
-782 SCIN
+782 

>member
-12 SEINSEP
+12 SEISSKP

-234 GCSVELNVSQNK
+234 GDSVELNVSQNK

-254 NEYTN
+254 NEFTN

-270 FEYLHSEK
+270 FEYLHSDK
-278 RIQSPLLVDNPSKEL
+278 RIETPLLVKNSNKELTINETMELISNEILTSDNP
-293 SVNESMEIIGD
+293 
-304 QILTDIDTNISFIVG
+304 NISFIVG

-324 EEYFALNSFINS
+324 EEYYALNKFAEN
-336 LNENKKETSIQDLN
+336 LNKVENENTVSNINFYL
-350 VYISDDYLHE
+350 SDDYLYN
-360 GYFDDSYSLGQIKD
+360 GFFNDDYSLGEIKD

-384 SQDIK
+384 AQDIK

-399 KQAVKN
+399 KQAVRN
-405 GKKLII
+405 GKKLLI
-411 FGHTNTAMKNLSEE
+411 FGHTNTAIKQLSEE
-425 YFGEEV
+425 YYGENIV
-431 VSKNFEF
+431 TNNFEF
-438 NIEISDIPNLSRL
+438 NVEISDIPNLSKY
-451 INGKEVLAIVGK
+451 IDGKDVLAIVGK
-463 SSPIQ
+463 ASPLQ
-468 NMEPVS
+468 NVNPIFQLV
-474 KLINHLNE
+474 KHLDQ

-488 LNCFAKGNTFGAF
+488 LNCFSKGNTLGAL
-501 QNFDL
+501 QNLDI
-506 VKGMNDFVDEFDSSR
+506 VKGLNEFVTEFDSSKK
-521 RNLIFIIGSNPVN
+521 NIVFTVGSNPVN
-534 NSVYSQKIKN
+534 NSIYSLKIKET
-544 HLISADYVVALDLFK
+544 LIDADFVVSLDLFK
-559 NETTELADIILPT
+559 NETTELSDIILPT
-572 TSFTEKEGTFTNL
+572 TTFGEKEGTFTNL
-585 EMRTLMQNKILPAPG
+585 EMRTLMQNKILPTPG
-600 SSLNE
+600 SALNE
-605 WEYWAMLLGK
+605 WEYWLILSNKMNLL
-615 VGLEQS
+615 ES
-621 YDSEIQ
+621 YGTEAE
-627 LNSLLCEGY
+627 LNSMLC
-636 TNKDNLPSFDNLNK
+636 KDYIDNGNIPSFDNLNK
-650 PSNLDGIMNS
+650 PSNLDGILNS
-660 KPIKIETKN
+660 KTINIEVENVDST
-669 NRLENL
+669 NL

-683 YGDTSSQINSP
+683 YGDSSSQINSP

-708 SATFYGSYMLI
+708 SATYFGSYML
-719 SNVVTLSQDDNSI
+719 NTDVVTLIQENNSI
-732 QVNVNINDSLPDNLL
+732 QVNVNINENLPDNLL
-747 VIPINRRG
+747 VVPINRRG
-755 FQNLDPEKKVELE
+755 FQDLNPEKKVELE
-768 VARSREQVSVSGAD
+768 TAKSREQLSVT
-782 SCIN
+782 